1 MRGLPTRFLSPSSP
15 SSGIYLASGWSDG
28 FFSLF
33 LFNIV
38 TQTQHDQI
46 VMENAPVPRRSL
58 TSIQP
63 LPSIY
68 TVFPSH
74 YTRVSSSTAS
84 GGLNSPRVEDGLE
97 VVPLERDG
105 ILSAPILSPWYEEKE
120 VYLISQEEFTE
131 KPLPSPPRSLWKRMS
146 VKYRVI
152 SLLALQAAILLTVGL
167 ALLSIKRRNASRY
180 VSRRIMSSH
189 VLTQM
194 ISDSSNEIR
203 KAGNDVVATSVDP
216 IRRGTFVL
224 PIESAQ
230 QQSSTCLTENN
241 ESRAWQC
248 MFDTTL
254 QLNILPSSADDVNKT
269 LITLGPA
276 TGTTESIHC
285 GQQAPETLPTE
296 LKMVMSSANATSYH
310 FQTSYN
316 RTVMLRG
323 DQLDAGFVPK
333 ENGRMQ
339 HATFQAGDS
348 LWRCTFEESH
358 LEGYISVE
366 KSAESLPPVMAS
378 ATNSSTAALERM
390 PYSLKLVEQIT
401 SSDNLAYCE
410 RVEVTPTEGLVTR
423 SERTVLHLAESTS
436 FSSSGTWK

>member
-1 MRGLPTRFLSPSSP
+1 
-15 SSGIYLASGWSDG
+15 
-28 FFSLF
+28 
-33 LFNIV
+33 
-38 TQTQHDQI
+38 
-46 VMENAPVPRRSL
+46 MEDAPVPRRSL
-58 TSIQP
+58 TRIQP

-68 TVFPSH
+68 TVFSSQ

-84 GGLNSPRVEDGLE
+84 GGSESPRVEDGLE

-105 ILSAPILSPWYEEKE
+105 MLSAPILSPWYEEKE
-120 VYLISQEEFTE
+120 VYLISQEECPE
-131 KPLPSPPRSLWKRMS
+131 KPLPRPPRSLWKRMS

-152 SLLALQAAILLTVGL
+152 SLLALQAAVLLAIGL
-167 ALLSIKRRNASRY
+167 ALLSVKQRNSSRC
-180 VSRRIMSSH
+180 VSRRIESSH

-194 ISDSSNEIR
+194 SSDSSNEIR
-203 KAGNDVVATSVDP
+203 KAGSDVIATSVDP
-216 IRRGTFVL
+216 IRCGTFVL

-248 MFDTTL
+248 MFDMTL
-254 QLNILPSSADDVNKT
+254 QLDILPSPADDVNKT

-285 GQQAPETLPTE
+285 GHQAPETLPAE

-323 DQLDAGFVPK
+323 DQLDAHFVPK
-333 ENGRMQ
+333 EKGQMQ
-339 HATFQAGDS
+339 HTTFQAGDI
-348 LWRCTFEESH
+348 LWRCTFEETH

-390 PYSLKLVEQIT
+390 PYSVKLVEQIT
-401 SSDNLAYCE
+401 SSDSVAYCE
-410 RVEVTPTEGLVTR
+410 RVEVTPTEGLVSR
-423 SERTVLHLAESTS
+423 SERRVLHLAESTS
-436 FSSSGTWK
+436 SSSSGTWK